1 MASFDEHLVLLSERN
16 TVRFFFRQY
25 LEQLYRLEEFLSSD
39 EAVRDDVI
47 SFGARGA
54 DFKSEIGVEDGFFV
68 LHQALSNS
76 GALQQQLIIEGVV
89 VSQHARGQ
97 VVSLREL
104 PLHVEGLQ
112 LIKLKLKGNLIFH
125 YFKIIILSI

>member
-1 MASFDEHLVLLSERN
+1 MLLSERN

-89 VSQHARGQ
+89 VSQHARSQ
-97 VVSLREL
+97 VVSLSEL

>member
-1 MASFDEHLVLLSERN
+1 MLLSERN